1 MSDVFTLAHLSDIH
15 LPPLPRLP
23 LRHANLKRILGL
35 LNWHRGRKHAHLVG
49 TLAEIVMD
57 LELHAPDHIAVTG
70 DLANLGTP
78 AEYVAASDWLR
89 ALGAPAQVSV
99 VPGNHDI
106 YTRLRNDI
114 GIGRWSAY
122 MTPNSAGAALS
133 APAAAVFPYVRRFGN
148 IAIIGT
154 NSAMPTRPFYAGGRL
169 GPGQVLALARILE
182 TLGRQEVFRIVLI
195 HHPPLPG
202 LARPSKALEDAAEV
216 EHVLTTHGAE
226 IVLYGHNHV
235 STTTY
240 RQHATG
246 GGVVAVVGVPS
257 ASVGRPRGHD
267 MLARYHL
274 FNITEN
280 DWGAPRVE
288 LVARGLAAPGAPV
301 MEIERR
307 QILPAPIAVT

>member
-1 MSDVFTLAHLSDIH
+1 MSDAFTLAHVSDIH

-23 LRHANLKRILGL
+23 LRHANLKRVLGL
-35 LNWHRGRKHAHLVG
+35 LNWHLGRKHAHLAA
-49 TLAEIVMD
+49 TLVDIVMD

-78 AEYVAASDWLR
+78 AEYVAASRWLKS
-89 ALGAPAQVSV
+89 LGAPAQVSV

-122 MTPNSAGAALS
+122 MAPNAAGASLS
-133 APAAAVFPYVRRFGN
+133 APASIVFPYVRRFGN

-154 NSAMPTRPFYAGGRL
+154 NSAMRTRPFYAGGRV
-169 GPGQVLALARILE
+169 GSDQVLALARILQ
-182 TLGRQEVFRIVLI
+182 TLGRQRVFRVVLI

-202 LARPSKALEDAAEV
+202 LARPSKALEDAADV

-226 IVLYGHNHV
+226 LVLYGHNHV
-235 STTTY
+235 SQTTY
-240 RQHATG
+240 RHHATG
-246 GGVVAVVGVPS
+246 HGVMAVVGVPS
-257 ASVGRPRGHD
+257 ASIGRPRNHD

-274 FNITEN
+274 FNIAANSGE
-280 DWGAPRVE
+280 WPQVE
-288 LVARGLAAPGAPV
+288 LVARGLVAPGAPI

-307 QILPAPIAVT
+307 QILPAPASAA